1 VSLERL
7 NALGEMLQILQGQF
21 TLGISDI
28 NHIEADASDTC
39 LV

>member
-1 VSLERL
+1 VPLERL
-7 NALGEMLQILQGQF
+7 YALGEMLQFLQGQS

-28 NHIEADASDTC
+28 NQIEADSSDAC